1 MQATFQKDLFP
12 FTLTFNI
19 PFLFQAV
26 SEASNS
32 SMSGGRTGSG
42 TGAGA
47 QSRPTSDTEDV
58 GFLDSVSQV
67 ASGSGTGTPLGCV
80 QSVFGSELCR

>member
-42 TGAGA
+42 TGA

>member
-1 MQATFQKDLFP
+1 MHSFFYALKLKVNEFPVDMQVNFVKSL
-12 FTLTFNI
+12 I
-19 PFLFQAV
+19 SLFQAV

-42 TGAGA
+42 TGA

-67 ASGSGTGTPLGCV
+67 ASGSGTGF
-80 QSVFGSELCR
+80 Q